1 MNESFDSS
9 TNRGSNAANTE
20 SIEMKVVTHALDK
33 AYGIKR
39 SSSGSSVTEMDRK
52 SGQTTNGSDSKCQY
66 FQKRKEKSAKILI
79 TIVVTFLICHTF
91 RFVFKIYEVISPDL
105 SLPEHHQY
113 CSKQKRNLHIYTF
126 ATYVL
131 GKNNCEVRQICCHI
145 RMKEKAVFS

>member
-113 CSKQKRNLHIYTF
+113 CSKQKRYL
-126 ATYVL
+126 
-131 GKNNCEVRQICCHI
+131 
-145 RMKEKAVFS
+145 

>member
-1 MNESFDSS
+1 MNEPFDSPK
-9 TNRGSNAANTE
+9 NRGSNATNNE
-20 SIEMKVVTHALDK
+20 SIEMKVVTNALDK

-91 RFVFKIYEVISPDL
+91 RFVFKVYEVISPSN

-113 CSKQKRNLHIYTF
+113 CSEQKRYTH
-126 ATYVL
+126 L
-131 GKNNCEVRQICCHI
+131 I
-145 RMKEKAVFS
+145 RKKTRPINTGGRNWGCRGCFSTPIFWGFIE